1 MARSAGLSETI
12 GSFMF
17 VLFYII
23 STDSKTRY
31 SDDKAM
37 NGFIIASSYI
47 AARLISG
54 GEQITGLDHT
64 DYSSHNP
71 IENFKRTGP
80 LLNPAIAMGAIIA
93 SVKFDF
99 CL

>member
-1 MARSAGLSETI
+1 MADEFGEFRAKTALVSEII

-31 SDDKAM
+31 SDDKAI
-37 NGFIIASSYI
+37 NGLIIASSYI

-64 DYSSHNP
+64 DY
-71 IENFKRTGP
+71 T
-80 LLNPAIAMGAIIA
+80 
-93 SVKFDF
+93 
-99 CL
+99 